1 MDKKYK
7 IGIIVKDFLSKEKT
21 GIENYLVNLLATI
34 PKYNSNQ
41 NIFYIYTT
49 DKNLKIK
56 NYIVRYVKPT
66 ISWMHTDLPIA
77 IFKDK
82 LDLIFSPIPSLPLL
96 SNKIKKVITVHD
108 LSFEYMDNK
117 KNKMF
122 SKYFILKAIKSADK
136 IVAVSN
142 FTKDQILKNSKISK
156 DKIEVIHEAFNKNI
170 FKQKKVKKD
179 KKFFKI
185 LCVGTLTKRKNFTH
199 IIKTLPIIEDKI
211 GDTIITIVGK
221 SGDDFQH
228 IKSTIEDLKA
238 KGKVNITGYVSDT
251 RLTTLYNNHDVF
263 VYASKE
269 EGFGIPI
276 LEAFNCKI
284 PVVTSTTSATKEI
297 AEDAAIFVDPNSIFN
312 IAKGIIMANNK
323 RDMLIEKGYRIVKKY
338 SWDKMTEQTIALFYK
353 TLNPY
358 VEN

>member
-21 GIENYLVNLLATI
+21 GIENYLVNLLKTL
-34 PKYNSNQ
+34 PKYNSQ
-41 NIFYIYTT
+41 GYTLYLYTT
-49 DKNLKIK
+49 DKNLKVKNK

-108 LSFEYMDNK
+108 LSFNYMDNSK
-117 KNKMF
+117 KKIL
-122 SKYFILKAIKSADK
+122 SKYFIMKAIKSADK
-136 IVAVSN
+136 IIAVSN
-142 FTKDQILKNSKISK
+142 FTKDQILQNYKISK
-156 DKIEVIHEAFNKNI
+156 DKIEVIYEAFNKNI

-179 KKFFKI
+179 TDFFKI

-211 GDTIITIVGK
+211 GDTRITIAGK
-221 SGDDFQH
+221 KGDDLQH

-238 KGKVNITGYVSDT
+238 NNKIKITGYVSDN
-251 RLTTLYNNHDVF
+251 RLTTLYNSNDVF

-284 PVVTSTTSATKEI
+284 PVVTSSTSATKEI
-297 AEDAAIFVDPNSIFN
+297 AENAAIFVDPNNIFE
-312 IAKGIIMANNK
+312 IAKGIIMANK
-323 RDMLIEKGYRIVKKY
+323 TKDILIEKGYKVAKKY
-338 SWDKMTEQTIALFYK
+338 SWDKMTKQTIDLFHK
-353 TLNPY
+353 VLNPY
-358 VEN
+358 V